1 MNRNPLQRL
10 HDYGQSVWND
20 NLSRK
25 LILSGELQTLIDN
38 SGVVGVTSNPTIFD
52 TAISKSDDYDDKIRE
67 LVADGRTSD
76 EIYEALVVRDIQMAC
91 DVLKP
96 VYDKSNGQDGFVSLE
111 VSPLLAHDT
120 ETTITDARRL
130 WEVVD
135 RPNLMIKIPGTEE
148 GVPAIEQMLYE
159 GININVT
166 LLFSVDAYRKVAE
179 AYIHALE
186 RRAADGKSVDNVA
199 SVASF
204 FVSRVDT
211 EVDNLLNDII
221 ENGKDQDAVI
231 LAKSLP
237 GKVAIANAKLAYQAF
252 REMFHSDRF
261 SELAGRG
268 AKFQRPLWAST
279 STKNPD
285 YPDTLYVDE
294 LIGPN
299 TVQTLAPASI
309 EAFASHGTVKPT
321 LEANVD
327 QAYDVMSALEE
338 AGINY
343 DDVNATLVKQG
354 VGAFAG
360 SFESLMSGLESKRKS
375 FADESRSERIEALGK
390 LAKPAEDAMNRLE
403 SSSFASRLSSLD
415 ASLWSGEATVRTSI
429 QNRLGWLPSVQ
440 QMKDE
445 ADAGVFSQFSRDV
458 ARRGYRHVVLLGMG
472 GSSLAPEVMSTIYG
486 PQDGFPT
493 LTVVDT
499 THPATIERVT
509 RRSREQRTLFIV
521 SSKSGG
527 TIETRTLFHH
537 FLKSRSGIASD
548 FVVITDP
555 GSPLEIEARLVGCW
569 RVFVNRPDIGGRYSA
584 LSYFG
589 LIPAAAIG
597 IDVAPMLRRALGLLP
612 IHDNYHPA
620 IWLGT
625 AIASARD
632 AGRDKMTLIAS
643 GVWQSLGDWL
653 EQLIAESTGKEG
665 TGVLPVVRESP
676 SNPEDYAG
684 DRFFVELRSPAQ
696 GNPALADTLREH
708 GHPVVDL
715 QVSTPADLGAEFL
728 RWEIA
733 TAVAGHC
740 LGINPFDEPNVQE
753 AKDATNA
760 VLSNPSGSKPS
771 RVSAETAVTTILEW
785 SSPGDYL
792 ALLAFVDRNSE
803 NERQLE
809 NLRDA
814 LGART
819 SLATTLGYGP
829 RYLHSTGQLHKGGP
843 ASGIFLQVVDTDI
856 PESPIPGE
864 DFSFGELFTAQ
875 AIGDAQ
881 ALTGHGLRVVTVET
895 AGSVKET
902 VRSLMVAI
910 DQSSV
915 AAG

>member
-25 LILSGELQTLIDN
+25 LILSGELQDLIDDF
-38 SGVVGVTSNPTIFD
+38 GVVGVTSNPTIFD
-52 TAISKSDDYDDKIRE
+52 TAISKSDDYDDKIRD

-91 DVLKP
+91 DILKP
-96 VYDKSNGQDGFVSLE
+96 VYDRHKGHDGFVSLE

-120 ETTITDARRL
+120 ETTIADARRL
-130 WEVVD
+130 WQMVD
-135 RPNLMIKIPGTEE
+135 RRNLMIKIPGTDE

-159 GININVT
+159 GININIT

-186 RRAADGKSVDNVA
+186 RRVAEGKAVDDVS

-211 EVDNLLNDII
+211 EVDNLLTDII
-221 ENGKDQDAVI
+221 ENSNDQDAVI
-231 LAKSLP
+231 LARSLP

-252 REMFHSDRF
+252 REIFHSDRF

-279 STKNPD
+279 STKNPE

-321 LEANVD
+321 LEADVD
-327 QAYDVMSALEE
+327 RAYDVMAALEE

-343 DDVNATLVKQG
+343 DDVNDTLVRQG
-354 VGAFAG
+354 VSSFAK
-360 SFESLMSGLESKRKS
+360 SFESLMGGLETKRKK
-375 FADESRSERIEALGK
+375 FAMESQSERSQNLGK
-390 LAKPAEDAMNRLE
+390 VAAPAEDAMSQLDAA
-403 SSSFASRLSSLD
+403 FASRLSRLD
-415 ASLWSGEATVRTSI
+415 ASLWSDDVAVRSTI
-429 QNRLGWLPSVQ
+429 QNRLGWLPSIQ

-458 ARRGYRHVVLLGMG
+458 ARRGYSHVVLLGMG
-472 GSSLAPEVMSTIYG
+472 GSSLAPEVMATVYG
-486 PQDGFPT
+486 PQDGFPS
-493 LTVVDT
+493 LTVLDS

-509 RRSREQRTLFIV
+509 RLSRENRTLFIV

-537 FLKSRSGIASD
+537 FLQARHGIASD

-555 GSPLEIEARLVGCW
+555 GSPLEIEARSAGCW

-589 LIPAAAIG
+589 LIPAAATG
-597 IDVAPMLRRALGLLP
+597 IDVTPILGRALGLLP
-612 IHDNYHPA
+612 LHDNQHPA

-625 AIASARD
+625 VIASARN
-632 AGRDKMTLIAS
+632 AGRDKLTLIAN
-643 GVWQSLGDWL
+643 GAWQSLGDWL
-653 EQLIAESTGKEG
+653 EQLIAESTGKQG
-665 TGVLPVVRESP
+665 TGMLPVVRESP
-676 SNPEDYAG
+676 CNPEDYGA
-684 DRFFVELRSPAQ
+684 DRFFVELRTPSET
-696 GNPALADTLREH
+696 GPALASGLRDH

-715 QVSTPADLGAEFL
+715 QLGSPEDLGAEFL

-733 TAVAGHC
+733 TAVAGYH

-760 VLSNPSGSKPS
+760 VLGNPDGSRPQ
-771 RVSAETAVTTILEW
+771 RVDAGKAISQILEW
-785 SSPGDYL
+785 ASPGDYL
-792 ALLAFVDRNSE
+792 AILAFIDRNGE
-803 NERQLE
+803 NERHLE

-819 SLATTLGYGP
+819 SIATTLGYGP

-843 ASGIFLQVVDTDI
+843 ANGIFIQIVDTEMPDQ
-856 PESPIPGE
+856 SIPGE
-864 DFSFGELFTAQ
+864 NFSFRELFLAQ
-875 AIGDAQ
+875 SIGDAQ
-881 ALTGHGLRVVTVET
+881 ALASHDLRVVTVES
-895 AGSVKET
+895 AKSVGET
-902 VRSLMVAI
+902 VRDLMIAI
-910 DQSSV
+910 EQAPVPAS
-915 AAG
+915 